1 MCVEAAK
8 DFHPMRFHPMRFHVS
23 FFLASKR
30 VQRAKSPPLA
40 FLTTLEASLKQD
52 VCESL

>member
-1 MCVEAAK
+1 MCVEVAK
-8 DFHPMRFHPMRFHVS
+8 DFHPVHFPAS

-40 FLTTLEASLKQD
+40 FLTTLEAS
-52 VCESL
+52 SP